1 MRRREFIIVIAGS
14 AVACPLLARAQQ
26 PVSIRRVGVLLALS
40 KDNADAQARVAA
52 LRGGL
57 EALGWKSGQN
67 VWIDV
72 RWSDTDDEHLRS
84 EAAQLVGRKPDVIV
98 AAGSRVM
105 IRLQEQTSAIPIVFV
120 AQAGSSDHGI
130 ITNFARPA
138 GNLTGFTTFDS
149 FALAGKMV
157 SVLKD
162 VAPGLARVLLIM
174 SRGHPSTAG
183 YRRQLAEDAPLLGVV
198 PSVIEVDTTAELE
211 REITTFAREPGGGL
225 LLPADQFHIQH
236 RDFILAL
243 ATRHRLPANYAYRSH
258 VTAGGLMS
266 YGLDFT
272 ALYGAAASYVD
283 RILRGEKP
291 ADLPVQAPTKYEL
304 VINLKTAKELGLTVP
319 PPVLARA
326 DEVIE

>member
-1 MRRREFIIVIAGS
+1 MRRRQFITLIAGS
-14 AVACPLLARAQQ
+14 IVAWPPLSRAQQ
-26 PVSIRRVGVLLALS
+26 PAPIRRVGVLLALS

-67 VWIDV
+67 VRIDV

-84 EAAQLVGRKPDVIV
+84 EAAQLIARKPDVIV

-105 IRLQEQTSAIPIVFV
+105 VRLQEQTGAIPIVFI

-149 FALAGKMV
+149 TGLAGKMLG
-157 SVLKD
+157 SLKEI
-162 VAPGLARVLLIM
+162 APGLSRTLLIM
-174 SRGHPSTAG
+174 SHNHPSTVG
-183 YRRQLAEDAPLLGVV
+183 YQRQLAEAAPRLGIVV
-198 PSVIEVDTTAELE
+198 TTIEVATAAELE
-211 REITTFAREPGGGL
+211 HEIIAFAREPDGGL

-236 RDFILAL
+236 RDLILAL
-243 ATRHRLPANYAYRSH
+243 ATRYRLPASYAYRSH

-266 YGLDFT
+266 YGVDFN

-283 RILRGEKP
+283 RILKGDKP
-291 ADLPVQAPTKYEL
+291 SDLPVQAPTRYEL
-304 VINLKTAKELGLTVP
+304 VINLNTAKALGLTVSP
-319 PPVLARA
+319 ILLAQA